1 VPVIKFENRSDPV
14 DTSTPIDPDLGQRLR
29 DRRKQL
35 GKTQQQ
41 VAEEA
46 SLTVGFISQI
56 ERGISTPSLASL
68 YNVAKA
74 LETTVDQFVSSS
86 PARKHSVVSHSGQ
99 RQTYNVGGTSR
110 FYEFLERGFP
120 DAKLNACLSHVPPG
134 HASEMMSH
142 EGEDFVYLVSGEMLY
157 EVDGVEYHLGPGDT
171 LHFDSRKPHRGTNI
185 GSGTALELWV
195 GTMQL
200 FPE

>member
-1 VPVIKFENRSDPV
+1 VSVLKFEKRSEAAELAA
-14 DTSTPIDPDLGQRLR
+14 PIDPTLGSRLK
-29 DRRKQL
+29 DRRKAL

-41 VAEEA
+41 VADEA

-74 LETTVDQFVSSS
+74 LETTVDQFVSNA
-86 PARKHSVVSHSGQ
+86 PARHHSVVSHSGQ

-110 FYEFLERGFP
+110 YYEFLERGFA

-134 HASEMMSH
+134 HATEMMSH
-142 EGEDFVYLVSGEMLY
+142 EGEDFVYLVAGQMLY
-157 EVDGVEYHLGPGDT
+157 EVDGVEYRLGPGDT
-171 LHFDSRKPHRGTNI
+171 LHFDSRKPHRGTNV
-185 GSGTALELWV
+185 GSETALELWV

>member
-1 VPVIKFENRSDPV
+1 VSVLKFQKPSAPAEA
-14 DTSTPIDPDLGQRLR
+14 PIDPSLGQRLK

-46 SLTVGFISQI
+46 NLTVGFISQI

-74 LETTVDQFVSSS
+74 LETTVDQFVSDS
-86 PARKHSVVSHSGQ
+86 PAHRHSVVTHSGQ
-99 RQTYNVGGTSR
+99 RQTYKVGGTSR

-120 DAKLNACLSHVPPG
+120 EAQLNACISHVPVG

-142 EGEDFVYLVSGEMLY
+142 EGEDFVYLVSGQMLY
-157 EVDGVEYHLGPGDT
+157 EVDGAEYRLGPGDT

-185 GSGTALELWV
+185 GGDVAIELWV
-195 GTMQL
+195 GTMRL